1 MHVVTCDK
9 DNCICMLWLIT
20 DLESLLQ
27 YPQYYIA
34 AIDLIKC
41 FQKYVLR
48 TLEIFLQ
55 VVA

>member
-1 MHVVTCDK
+1 
-9 DNCICMLWLIT
+9 MLWEIT
-20 DLESLLQ
+20 DLKSLSQ

-34 AIDLIKC
+34 AIDLSKC
-41 FQKYVLR
+41 FQKYVMQ